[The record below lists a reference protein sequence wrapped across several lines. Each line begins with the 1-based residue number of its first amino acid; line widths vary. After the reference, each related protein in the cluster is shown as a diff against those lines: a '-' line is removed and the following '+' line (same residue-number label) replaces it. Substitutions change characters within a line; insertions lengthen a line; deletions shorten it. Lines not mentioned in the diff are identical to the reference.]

1 MNESKG
7 SLMNIRFT
15 INGRE
20 ATVEAPPDRRVVDL
34 LREDL
39 GLTGTKEGCGSGEC
53 GACTVLIDGEPRLSC
68 LMLAAQL
75 EGRAVTTIEGV
86 ANGDG
91 LHPIQEAFVRCGA
104 VQCGFCSPGMI
115 LTASALLAQT
125 PDPTRDQIREA
136 LAGNL
141 CRCTGYQKIV
151 DAVEI
156 AAQSAG
162 KVADYGVSQAVTGRL
177 KACNEETSTKPAR
190 PEPVLRQAQDERSP
204 VHGEPVEP
212 CGPHD
217 RPAEGQPF
225 MVRQFGKLTA
235 HHERLTF
242 PATLPR
248 TGAEWGHDAASC
260 PHSVGGEPHERR
272 PAQLFLPEDLEAF
285 WSCMEEHPEAR
296 VFAGGTDLIVQM
308 RSRREEVSVLI
319 GLERIVELQGVRE
332 TPVGLWIGPG
342 STHRRLLEDPR
353 IRKDF
358 PVLAQ
363 ALQTLGSPL
372 IRNMGTIG
380 GNLCTASPAGDT
392 LPPLYVLDAGLELS
406 TRSQR
411 RTVPI
416 AAFITGPG
424 KTVLRPGEILTGIR
438 LNRPDGFQLQHYEKV
453 GQRKALACAIASM
466 AALLKRSPT
475 GVIEAAR
482 FAWGSVGPTV
492 VTSPDVEA
500 ALIGERLS
508 SAVLE
513 KAAHLARQAVSPI
526 DDLRASANYRR
537 QVAGNLLLRL
547 GEKENHSA
555 IKNQRPISQ

>member
-1 MNESKG
+1 
-7 SLMNIRFT
+7 MNIGFT

-34 LREDL
+34 LREDM

-53 GACTVLIDGEPRLSC
+53 GACTVLIDGKPRLSC
-68 LMLAAQL
+68 LMFAAQL

-91 LHPIQEAFVRCGA
+91 LHPLQEAFARCGA

-115 LTASALLAQT
+115 LAASALLAQT

-151 DAVEI
+151 DAVEM
-156 AAQSAG
+156 AARSAG
-162 KVADYGVSQAVTGRL
+162 KVAESDASQAPEGAKKDSADTPAVVTFR
-177 KACNEETSTKPAR
+177 TK
-190 PEPVLRQAQDERSP
+190 
-204 VHGEPVEP
+204 
-212 CGPHD
+212 
-217 RPAEGQPF
+217 
-225 MVRQFGKLTA
+225 
-235 HHERLTF
+235 
-242 PATLPR
+242 
-248 TGAEWGHDAASC
+248 GAW
-260 PHSVGGEPHERR
+260 
-272 PAQLFLPEDLEAF
+272 PAQLFLPEDLEAL

-296 VFAGGTDLIVQM
+296 VFAGGTDLLVQM
-308 RSRREEVSVLI
+308 RSRREVVSVLI
-319 GLERIVELQGVRE
+319 GLERIAELQGIEE
-332 TPVGLWIGPG
+332 TASGLWIGPG
-342 STHRRLLEDPR
+342 NTHRRLLDDPR

-358 PVLAQ
+358 NVLAQ

-392 LPPLYVLDAGLELS
+392 LPPLYVLDAELELS
-406 TRSQR
+406 TRSHR

-424 KTVLRPGEILTGIR
+424 KTALRPGEILTGIR
-438 LNRPDGFQLQHYEKV
+438 LNRPDGFQLHHYEKV

-475 GVIEAAR
+475 GVIEVAR

-492 VTSPDVEA
+492 VTSPNVEA

-513 KAAHLARQAVSPI
+513 KAARLARQAVSPI

-547 GEKENHSA
+547 GEKVRA
-555 IKNQRPISQ
+555 